1 MIITIKTLV
10 FKLHHFIKSGTPNK
24 VTYNSILLVFDLL
37 FQFYNTK
44 IERNNLR
51 AIKKIYI
58 KNNKMKYN
66 YLGIKW
72 PVWSINKLYKQSLF

>member
-37 FQFYNTK
+37 FQFIIQRSKET
-44 IERNNLR
+44 
-51 AIKKIYI
+51 IYVPLKRFI
-58 KNNKMKYN
+58 LKT
-66 YLGIKW
+66 IKW
-72 PVWSINKLYKQSLF
+72 NTII